1 MYRMFSFYETII
13 IVTPV
18 LSEKQ
23 VKDLVKEYEELI
35 LKSGGRIIHQE
46 HWGMKKLAYPIS
58 KKKMANYHLY
68 EYSINTKEITNIH
81 LRLRR
86 ENRILRFLIV
96 KMNKDARNYAEI
108 RRNKKQ
114 YKN

>member
-1 MYRMFSFYETII
+1 MFSFYETII

-23 VKDLVKEYEELI
+23 VKDLVKEYEELLI
-35 LKSGGRIIHQE
+35 MCGGRIIHQE
-46 HWGMKKLAYPIS
+46 HWGMKKLAYPI
-58 KKKMANYHLY
+58 KRKKMANYHLY
-68 EYSINTKEITNIH
+68 EYSISPKEIANIH

-86 ENRILRFLIV
+86 DDRIIRFLTV

-114 YKN
+114 LEDK

>member
-1 MYRMFSFYETII
+1 MFSFYETII

-23 VKDLVKEYEELI
+23 VKDLVKEYEELF

-46 HWGMKKLAYPIS
+46 HWGMKKLAYTI
-58 KKKMANYHLY
+58 KRKKMANYHLY
-68 EYSINTKEITNIH
+68 EYSINRKEIANIH

-86 ENRILRFLIV
+86 DNRIIRFLMV

-108 RRNKKQ
+108 RRNK